1 MLLIDGFGSDNNQV
15 TIIDREGKIDSL
27 PLLPKREV
35 ADKTLDRVVELL
47 HRKAKGK

>member
-1 MLLIDGFGSDNNQV
+1 ANNISSFGADNNQV

-35 ADKTLDRVVELL
+35 ADRILDKVVALL
-47 HRKAKGK
+47 TERSRK